1 MNLEIYQVLDTKIKS
16 LLKILNAEYEIN
28 NINKF
33 FVLHNTIIKSNGD
46 IQINLD
52 YEYDNGVD
60 STVLII
66 DKDNFKSLDF
76 IYKALSNI

>member
-16 LLKILNAEYEIN
+16 LLKILNAEYELN